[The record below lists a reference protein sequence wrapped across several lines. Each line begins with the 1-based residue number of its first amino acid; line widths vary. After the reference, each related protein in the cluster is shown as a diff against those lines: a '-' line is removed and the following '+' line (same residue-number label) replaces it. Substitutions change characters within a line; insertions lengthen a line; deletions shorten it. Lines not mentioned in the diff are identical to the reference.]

1 MSNKMEWL
9 NGIVRPE
16 ILKLAAYSS
25 ARSEM
30 GDLSGMIQMDANENP
45 YIPYPQSIEVS
56 KANRYPDPQPIA
68 LLARLAAIYGVKND
82 QILVARGMDEIIDL
96 IIRVFCIAYKDKIL
110 ITPPTYGMYQVAAD
124 TAGVEVVKVALSEED
139 GFEFPHAKII
149 ATAKA
154 EKVKIVFLCTPNN
167 PTGNIISLDKIEA
180 IAKSL
185 PQAIIAVDEAYIE
198 FADTESAASLLKDY
212 PNLVTMKTLS
222 KAYGFAGV
230 RIGSLLAHPD
240 IITVSRKVLAPYP
253 LPEPCVRLAH
263 QLLSP
268 LGLQL
273 VHSRTEILKAE
284 RERMLEVLRQLPG
297 IEEVYPS
304 KANFILFKVENG
316 GKIYK
321 DVLAKGI
328 VIRNRAKDVANTLRI
343 SIGTPEENNLVL
355 AALGAKLDN
364 LAKVE
369 RTATVIRN
377 TNETRITVEVN
388 LDQTSPIQIHTG
400 VGFFDHMLEQL
411 AKHGGFSLKLVAEG
425 DTHIDYHH
433 TVEDVAIAL
442 GNALRQALGD
452 KRGINRY
459 GFVLPMDESCA
470 FATIDLS
477 GRGVLVY
484 EAEYQTP
491 LIGNFPVEMVEH
503 FFLSLS
509 DQLQAAIHL
518 KVSGE
523 NAHHM
528 VEGLFKACAK
538 ALNQAIKQTGDSLPS
553 TKGLL

>member
-1 MSNKMEWL
+1 MEWL

-30 GDLSGMIQMDANENP
+30 GDLSGMVQMDANENP
-45 YIPYPQSIEVS
+45 YIPYPQTIEVS
-56 KANRYPDPQPIA
+56 KANRYPDPQPA
-68 LLARLAAIYGVKND
+68 SLLARLATIYGVEYD

-124 TAGVEVVKVALSEED
+124 TAGVEVVKVVLSEED
-139 GFEFPHAKII
+139 GFEFPCARII
-149 ATAKA
+149 EVAKA
-154 EKVKIVFLCTPNN
+154 DKVKIVFLCTPNN
-167 PTGNIISLDKIEA
+167 PTGNIISLDKIET

-185 PQAIIAVDEAYIE
+185 SQAIIAVDEAYIE
-198 FADTESAASLLKDY
+198 FADSKSAVSLLKDY
-212 PNLVTMKTLS
+212 PNLVVMKTLS

-230 RIGSLLAHPD
+230 RVGSLLAHPD
-240 IITVSRKVLAPYP
+240 IIQVSRKVLAPYP
-253 LPEPCVRLAH
+253 LPEPCVRLAS

-273 VHSRTEILKAE
+273 MQSRTEILKAE
-284 RERMLEVLRQLPG
+284 RERVLEVLKQLSG
-297 IEEVYPS
+297 IEKVYPS
-304 KANFILFKVENG
+304 KANFILFKVKDG
-316 GKIYK
+316 SKVYK

-343 SIGTPEENNLVL
+343 SIGTPSENNLVL
-355 AALGAKLDN
+355 AALGAKFDSLD
-364 LAKVE
+364 KVE
-369 RTATVIRN
+369 RTATVVRN
-377 TNETRITVEVN
+377 TNETKITVEVN
-388 LDQTSPIQIHTG
+388 LDKTGPIQIHTG
-400 VGFFDHMLEQL
+400 IGFFDHMLEQL
-411 AKHGGFSLKLVAEG
+411 AKHGGFSLKLVADG

-484 EAEYQTP
+484 EADYKTP
-491 LIGNFPVEMVEH
+491 MIGEFPVEMVEH
-503 FFLSLS
+503 FFLSLA

-518 KVSGE
+518 KVTGG

-538 ALNQAIKQTGDSLPS
+538 ALNQAIKQTSNDLPS
-553 TKGLL
+553 TKGVL